1 MKMVGNRN
9 SGRRSIFNNPIDVR
23 FQMEKEDVDKLNAI
37 AEKYTKNNRSELIMK
52 TLKKMID
59 KYESR

>member
-1 MKMVGNRN
+1 MKMVGNQN